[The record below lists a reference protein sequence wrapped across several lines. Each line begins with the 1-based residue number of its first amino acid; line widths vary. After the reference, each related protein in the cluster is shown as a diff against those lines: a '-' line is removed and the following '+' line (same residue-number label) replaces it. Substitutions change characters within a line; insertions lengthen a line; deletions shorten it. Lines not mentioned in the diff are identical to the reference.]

1 MELHVLQWGQRSAN
15 IACDTAEKLIEGGEG
30 VALDSAKPSPAEM
43 LSVLSHCLPSLY
55 RYAYRLLGNKAD
67 AEDAVQ
73 DALLAAYKHLNQFRG
88 DAQLSTWLTTI
99 VINCARMHLRKRS
112 RYIHV
117 SLDSRIGE
125 EREYPL
131 SDILVDH
138 RPNPEDEC
146 HKAWANARLM
156 ESAARLSPILRR
168 TFHLRYVDHL
178 SVCETARV
186 LGVPIGT
193 VKAQTARAR
202 AKLLKAIRGTAPPG
216 PSGTKILLAQASTP
230 EQSSRAR
237 NQTGGR
243 VFLFRHTDDFWRD
256 HNALTPRGKKFV
268 RAPSVT
274 YP

>member
-1 MELHVLQWGQRSAN
+1 MRYP
-15 IACDTAEKLIEGGEG
+15 EKLIEVGEG
-30 VALDSAKPSPAEM
+30 AALDSAKPSPAEM
-43 LSVLSHCLPSLY
+43 PAVLSHCLPSLY

-88 DAQLSTWLTTI
+88 DARLSTWLTTI

-125 EREYPL
+125 EREYSL
-131 SDILVDH
+131 ADTLVDH

-146 HKAWANARLM
+146 RKALANARLI

-178 SVCETARV
+178 SICETARV

-193 VKAQTARAR
+193 VKAQIARAR
-202 AKLLKAIRGTAPPG
+202 ARLLKAMRGLRHQGAAERKSCSPRRRHQNNPAVPAIEPEAASFYSLPTTT
-216 PSGTKILLAQASTP
+216 SGGTIT
-230 EQSSRAR
+230 R
-237 NQTGGR
+237 
-243 VFLFRHTDDFWRD
+243 
-256 HNALTPRGKKFV
+256 
-268 RAPSVT
+268 
-274 YP
+274 